1 MDNISLK
8 LTQQQLR
15 EIAIR
20 AYKKGQA
27 TANLEAKDLV
37 KELREQILSAI
48 RESGGGEAGRG
59 Q

>member
-1 MDNISLK
+1 MEKVSLT

-20 AYKKGQA
+20 AYRKGQA

-37 KELREQILSAI
+37 KDLREQILSAM
-48 RESGGGEAGRG
+48 RESGGGEAERG